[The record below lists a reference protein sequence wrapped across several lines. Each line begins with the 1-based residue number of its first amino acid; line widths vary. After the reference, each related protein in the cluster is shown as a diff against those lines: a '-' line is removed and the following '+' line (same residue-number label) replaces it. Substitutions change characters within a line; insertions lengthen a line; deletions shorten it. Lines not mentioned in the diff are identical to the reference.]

1 MLEKIQYE
9 DGLPIKV
16 QVLKIQEYPWHMHN
30 DIQIIYVLEGE
41 IDLKMTYTRY
51 YLSKNHMHFIHSDD
65 VHGMKGL
72 TENNLVVVLSLNM
85 DYFSQFYPELDTQV
99 FTTKDSEDVATYKR
113 QLAMKAHIFAIIS
126 ELYGEKRGYKNRIKE
141 LSLELM
147 DALYKDFRG
156 FKVDRVN
163 RSFEHM
169 VSHDILQVDRVSRV
183 VSLVYKNYP
192 YKVSLASIAEKENI
206 NTYYLSHLFQKQIGD
221 SFRNFVSMVR
231 VEMSEAQLLT
241 TDASVSQISQN
252 VGFSNAKYYV
262 ENFKEWFGCHPK
274 EYRQLYKDQVLG
286 KAAVRVTELPL
297 ESINDVIDSYSEF
310 PVFIGASSI
319 IRSAKIDVTQE
330 PEGTIVPIRHR
341 LIPKKLYEHYDPF
354 VQCLSMVKALVKPPH
369 QLPQP
374 PLFDSPQEAIGL
386 QALNGLK
393 KPQYYLYQLLYTMY
407 ETVVCP
413 EDTYLLVKSGE
424 DYQLLFFND
433 NKGESQSYEFN
444 LFKISGNYQ
453 ITERRFQAGSSCI
466 SGWKQLDFKIQ
477 LTSQE
482 FESIQALS
490 IPRTAYQMISPRG
503 SYTFSANLSA
513 NEILFLELKKAPSV
527 SNSRR

>member
-407 ETVVCP
+407 ETVVCS

>member
-1 MLEKIQYE
+1 MLEKIQYD
-9 DGLPIKV
+9 DGLPVKV
-16 QVLKIQEYPWHMHN
+16 QVLKIREYPWHMHN

-72 TENNLVVVLSLNM
+72 TENNLVVVMSLNM

-126 ELYGEKRGYKNRIKE
+126 ELYGKKRGYKNRVKD
-141 LSLELM
+141 LSLDLM

-156 FKVDRVN
+156 FTVDRVT

-169 VSHDILQVDRVSRV
+169 VSHDILQIDRVSRV

-192 YKVSLASIAEKENI
+192 YKLSLAAIAEKENI
-206 NTYYLSHLFQKQIGD
+206 NTYYLSHLFRKQIGD

-241 TDASVSQISQN
+241 TDTSISQISEN

-262 ENFKEWFGCHPK
+262 ENFREWFGCHPK
-274 EYRQLYKDQVLG
+274 EYRQLYKGQILG
-286 KAAVRVTELPL
+286 QAPVSIEELPL

-310 PVFIGASSI
+310 PVFIGASSV
-319 IRSAKIDVTQE
+319 IRSAKIDLKKE
-330 PEGTIVPIRHR
+330 PMGTLSPIRHR
-341 LIPKKLYEHYDPF
+341 LVPKKLYDCYDPYP
-354 VQCLSMVKALVKPPH
+354 QCLSMVREMLDPPYR
-369 QLPQP
+369 LPQP
-374 PLFDSPQEAIGL
+374 SLYDSPQESNGL
-386 QALNGLK
+386 LTLNGMR
-393 KPQYYLYQLLYTMY
+393 KPQYYLYQLLSTLY
-407 ETVVCP
+407 ETIVCA
-413 EDTYLLVKSGE
+413 EDTYLLTKFRE

-433 NKGESQSYEFN
+433 SKEESQNYEFN
-444 LFKISGNYQ
+444 FFKLSGSYQ
-453 ITERRFQAGSSCI
+453 ITERRLPPGESCI
-466 SGWKQLDFKIQ
+466 SGWKQLNFKEV
-477 LTSQE
+477 LTDQE
-482 FESIQALS
+482 FESIQAMS
-490 IPRTAYQMISPRG
+490 IPKTAYQITSARG
-503 SYTFSANLSA
+503 SYTYSANLSA
-513 NEILFLELKKAPSV
+513 GEIVFVDLKKSPSA
-527 SNSRR
+527 

>member
-1 MLEKIQYE
+1 MLKKIQYE

-30 DIQIIYVLEGE
+30 DIQVIYVLEGE

-65 VHGMKGL
+65 VHGVKGL

-99 FTTKDSEDVATYKR
+99 FTTKGSEDVATYKR
-113 QLAMKAHIFAIIS
+113 QLAMKAHIFAIIF
-126 ELYGEKRGYKNRIKE
+126 ELYAKKRGYKNRMKD

-169 VSHDILQVDRVSRV
+169 ISHDILQIDRVSRV

-192 YKVSLASIAEKENI
+192 YKISLAAIAEKENI

-241 TDASVSQISQN
+241 TNASVSQISQN

-274 EYRQLYKDQVLG
+274 EYRQLYKDQILG
-286 KAAVRVTELPL
+286 NAAERIEELPL

-310 PVFIGASSI
+310 PVFIGASGI
-319 IRSAKIDVTQE
+319 IRSAKIDLKKE
-330 PEGTIVPIRHR
+330 PEGTILPIRHR
-341 LIPKKLYEHYDPF
+341 LIPKKLYDHYDPF
-354 VQCLSMVKALVKPPH
+354 TQCLSMVKALVKPPH
-369 QLPQP
+369 QIPQL
-374 PLFDSPQEAIGL
+374 PLFDSPQDTAGLKAI
-386 QALNGLK
+386 NGLK
-393 KPQYYLYQLLYTMY
+393 KPQYYLYALLSTMY
-407 ETVVCP
+407 ETVVCA
-413 EDTYLLVKSGE
+413 EDTFLLVKSGE
-424 DYQLLFFND
+424 NYQLLFFND
-433 NKGESQSYEFN
+433 NKDESQSYEFS
-444 LFKISGNYQ
+444 LFKISGEYQ
-453 ITERRFQAGSSCI
+453 ITERRFQAGDSCI
-466 SGWKQLDFKIQ
+466 SGWKQLNFKSQ

-490 IPRTAYQMISPRG
+490 APRTVYQMISPWG
-503 SYTFSANLSA
+503 SCTLSANLSA
-513 NEILFLELKKAPSV
+513 NEIRFLELRKEE
-527 SNSRR
+527 